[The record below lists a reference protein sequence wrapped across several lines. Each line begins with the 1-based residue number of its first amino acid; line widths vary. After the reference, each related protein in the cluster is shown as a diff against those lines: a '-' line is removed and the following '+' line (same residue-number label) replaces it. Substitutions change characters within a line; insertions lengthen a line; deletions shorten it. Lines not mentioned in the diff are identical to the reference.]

1 MNPTWINK
9 TTVLAIHD
17 EQLAEHGGL
26 PGIRDEGVL
35 ESGLD
40 RPRNILLYSKPDIF
54 DLAADY
60 ACDVGDKSQPFIDG
74 NKRVSA
80 VLTELFLDLNGYSLD
95 VDDTE
100 LVSVWRLLADNKLTQ
115 EDMAEWLRKNA
126 SPR

>member
-1 MNPTWINK
+1 M
-9 TTVLAIHD
+9 LAIHD
-17 EQLAEHGGL
+17 EQLAEHGGGL

-35 ESGLD
+35 EFGLD

-60 ACDVGDKSQPFIDG
+60 ACDVGDKASRSSMATSAF
-74 NKRVSA
+74 SA